1 MNFKRTVLYKL
12 LHNGKKE
19 FEKILDP
26 SSGFE
31 LNEKSDYL
39 RAVAFRKGT
48 EVFDRVVTFMSTF
61 PSGVTQKSHMIDGV
75 HTWVTIPP
83 VSSDKSILYIHGG
96 AWVIGLTNLS
106 KRFAAHLAKA
116 GHSNVWT
123 PEYRLAPE
131 HPFPAG
137 LDDVYAVYKA
147 MLREGRDPK
156 KITIVGESAGGN
168 LTLALLL
175 KLKQENLPLPGAAI
189 PLSPFTDFNMNAGSY
204 VTRALSDPLM
214 AFDRHKTIHY
224 TYLRGESPNN
234 PLVSPLFGD
243 LRDLPPILIIVGGRE
258 ILYDDSVNFAQKARE
273 AGVDVTLDVQDTM
286 FHVYPLFYDILDEAK
301 EALGKIVLFMQMKTG

>member
-96 AWVIGLTNLS
+96 AWVIGLTQ
-106 KRFAAHLAKA
+106 
-116 GHSNVWT
+116 
-123 PEYRLAPE
+123 PQ
-131 HPFPAG
+131 
-137 LDDVYAVYKA
+137 
-147 MLREGRDPK
+147 
-156 KITIVGESAGGN
+156 
-168 LTLALLL
+168 
-175 KLKQENLPLPGAAI
+175 QEI
-189 PLSPFTDFNMNAGSY
+189 CCS
-204 VTRALSDPLM
+204 
-214 AFDRHKTIHY
+214 
-224 TYLRGESPNN
+224 
-234 PLVSPLFGD
+234 FG
-243 LRDLPPILIIVGGRE
+243 
-258 ILYDDSVNFAQKARE
+258 
-273 AGVDVTLDVQDTM
+273 
-286 FHVYPLFYDILDEAK
+286 
-301 EALGKIVLFMQMKTG
+301 